1 MEIIIKGLVKT
12 FGEKVAVDIP
22 ELTVHG
28 GELLG
33 LVGNNGA
40 GKSTLFRLILDLI
53 KADAGAV
60 YMRASLNSPEGRD
73 EPGPRPDLALMGE
86 GSGKSASPTR
96 GDMEECD
103 GRQGPDL
110 INVAETEVW
119 KDWTGAFVDEGFL
132 IDYLT
137 PDEYFQFIAR
147 LTDTTDEQ
155 LQAFL
160 ARFRHFMADEL
171 CGQKKLIRTL
181 SAGNKQKVG
190 IMAAMLLRPQV
201 LILDEPFNFLDPSSQ
216 NAIKHILKNYNEETG
231 ATILVSSHNLQHT
244 VDICRRIVLL
254 EHGSIIHDMDNS
266 ERQAGAVL
274 ENYFETNY

>member
-1 MEIIIKGLVKT
+1 MEIIINNLRKT

-22 ELTVHG
+22 ELTIHS

-53 KADAGAV
+53 KADTGTV
-60 YMRASLNSPEGRD
+60 HMKD
-73 EPGPRPDLALMGE
+73 GE
-86 GSGKSASPTR
+86 V
-96 GDMEECD
+96 DV
-103 GRQGPDL
+103 
-110 INVAETEVW
+110 NVAETEVW
-119 KDWTGAFVDEGFL
+119 KDWTGAFVDESFL

-147 LTDTTDEQ
+147 LTDTSNEQ
-155 LQAFL
+155 LQEFL
-160 ARFRHFMADEL
+160 AQYQHFMADEL
-171 CGQKKLIRTL
+171 AGQKKLIRTL

-190 IMAAMLLRPQV
+190 IMAAMLLRPKV

-216 NAIKHILKNYNEETG
+216 NAIKHLLKKYNEETG

-244 VDICRRIVLL
+244 VDISERIVLL
-254 EHGSIIHDMDNS
+254 EHGKVIHDIDNK
-266 ERQAGAVL
+266 EKQAQDIL
-274 ENYFETNY
+274 ENYFEIND

>member
-1 MEIIIKGLVKT
+1 MEIIIKDLKKT

-22 ELTVHG
+22 KLTIHS

-53 KADAGAV
+53 KADTGTV
-60 YMRASLNSPEGRD
+60 HMK
-73 EPGPRPDLALMGE
+73 
-86 GSGKSASPTR
+86 GS
-96 GDMEECD
+96 DVD
-103 GRQGPDL
+103 
-110 INVAETEVW
+110 INVAETEIW

-155 LQAFL
+155 LQEFL
-160 ARFRHFMADEL
+160 AQFQHFMADEL
-171 CGQKKLIRTL
+171 AGQKKLIRTL

-216 NAIKHILKNYNEETG
+216 NAIKHLLKKYNEETG

-244 VDICRRIVLL
+244 VDISERIVLL
-254 EHGSIIHDMDNS
+254 EHGKIIYDIDNK
-266 ERQAGAVL
+266 EKQAQDIL
-274 ENYFETNY
+274 ENYFEIND

>member
-1 MEIIIKGLVKT
+1 MEIIINKLRKT

-22 ELTVHG
+22 ELTIHS

-53 KADAGAV
+53 KADTGTV
-60 YMRASLNSPEGRD
+60 HMKD
-73 EPGPRPDLALMGE
+73 GE
-86 GSGKSASPTR
+86 VNV
-96 GDMEECD
+96 
-103 GRQGPDL
+103 
-110 INVAETEVW
+110 NVAETEVW
-119 KDWTGAFVDEGFL
+119 KDWTGAFVDESFL

-155 LQAFL
+155 LQEFL
-160 ARFRHFMADEL
+160 AQYQHFMADEL
-171 CGQKKLIRTL
+171 AGQKKLIRTL

-190 IMAAMLLRPQV
+190 IMAAMLLRPKV

-216 NAIKHILKNYNEETG
+216 NAIKHLLKKYNEETG

-244 VDICRRIVLL
+244 VDISERIVLL
-254 EHGSIIHDMDNS
+254 ENGKVIHDIDNK
-266 ERQAGAVL
+266 EKQAQDIL
-274 ENYFETNY
+274 ENYFEIND

>member
-1 MEIIIKGLVKT
+1 MEIIIKDLKKT
-12 FGEKVAVDIP
+12 FGEKVAVDIA
-22 ELTVHG
+22 ELTIHS

-33 LVGNNGA
+33 LLGNNGA

-53 KADAGAV
+53 KADTGTV
-60 YMRASLNSPEGRD
+60 RMVGLQ
-73 EPGPRPDLALMGE
+73 
-86 GSGKSASPTR
+86 PT
-96 GDMEECD
+96 GNVD
-103 GRQGPDL
+103 

-119 KDWTGAFVDEGFL
+119 KDWTGAFVDESFL

-147 LTDTTDEQ
+147 LTDTSDEQ
-155 LQAFL
+155 LQEFMAQYQ
-160 ARFRHFMADEL
+160 HFMADEL
-171 CGQKKLIRTL
+171 AGQKKLIRTL

-216 NAIKHILKNYNEETG
+216 NAIKHLLKKYNEETG

-244 VDICRRIVLL
+244 VDISNRIVLL
-254 EHGSIIHDMDNS
+254 EHGKVIQDIDNK
-266 ERQAGAVL
+266 EKQAQTIL
-274 ENYFETNY
+274 ENYFEIDD

>member
-1 MEIIIKGLVKT
+1 MDIIIKDLKKT

-22 ELTVHG
+22 ELTIHS

-53 KADAGAV
+53 KADTGTV
-60 YMRASLNSPEGRD
+60 RMYGTGID
-73 EPGPRPDLALMGE
+73 
-86 GSGKSASPTR
+86 
-96 GDMEECD
+96 
-103 GRQGPDL
+103 
-110 INVAETEVW
+110 INVAETEEW
-119 KDWTGAFVDEGFL
+119 KDWTGAFVDESFL

-155 LQAFL
+155 LQEFL
-160 ARFRHFMADEL
+160 AQYQHFMADEL
-171 CGQKKLIRTL
+171 TGQKKLIRTL

-216 NAIKHILKNYNEETG
+216 NAIKHLLKKYNEETG

-244 VDICRRIVLL
+244 VDISNRIVLL
-254 EHGSIIHDMDNS
+254 EHGKVIHDIDNK
-266 ERQAGAVL
+266 EKQAQTIL
-274 ENYFETNY
+274 ENYFEIND

>member
-1 MEIIIKGLVKT
+1 MEIIIRNIKKT

-22 ELTVHG
+22 NLTIYS
-28 GELLG
+28 GEMLG

-53 KADAGAV
+53 KADTGTV
-60 YMRASLNSPEGRD
+60 HMR
-73 EPGPRPDLALMGE
+73 
-86 GSGKSASPTR
+86 PTPTPYLKR
-96 GDMEECD
+96 EYLKETV
-103 GRQGPDL
+103 
-110 INVAETEVW
+110 NVAETEVW

-137 PDEYFQFIAR
+137 PDEYFHFIAR
-147 LTDTTDEQ
+147 LTDTSDEQ
-155 LQAFL
+155 LQEFL
-160 ARFRHFMADEL
+160 AQYQHFMADEL
-171 CGQKKLIRTL
+171 IGHQKLIRTL

-216 NAIKHILKNYNEETG
+216 NAIKHLLQKYNEETG

-244 VDICRRIVLL
+244 VDICKRIVLL
-254 EHGSIIHDMDNS
+254 EHGKVINDIDNREKQAQSI
-266 ERQAGAVL
+266 L
-274 ENYFETNY
+274 ENYFEINE

>member
-1 MEIIIKGLVKT
+1 MEIIINNLRKT

-22 ELTVHG
+22 ELTIHS

-53 KADAGAV
+53 KADTGTV
-60 YMRASLNSPEGRD
+60 RMKD
-73 EPGPRPDLALMGE
+73 GE
-86 GSGKSASPTR
+86 V
-96 GDMEECD
+96 DV
-103 GRQGPDL
+103 
-110 INVAETEVW
+110 NVAETEVL
-119 KDWTGAFVDEGFL
+119 KDWTGAFVDESFL

-147 LTDTTDEQ
+147 LTDTSDEQ
-155 LQAFL
+155 LQEFIAQYQ
-160 ARFRHFMADEL
+160 HFMADEL
-171 CGQKKLIRTL
+171 AGQKKLIRTL

-190 IMAAMLLRPQV
+190 IMAAMLLRPKV

-216 NAIKHILKNYNEETG
+216 NAIKHLLKKYNEETG

-244 VDICRRIVLL
+244 VDISERIVLL
-254 EHGSIIHDMDNS
+254 EHGKVIHDIDNK
-266 ERQAGAVL
+266 EKQAQDIL
-274 ENYFETNY
+274 ENYFEING

>member
-1 MEIIIKGLVKT
+1 MEIIIKDLVKT

-22 ELTVHG
+22 ELTIHS
-28 GELLG
+28 GEMLG

-53 KADAGAV
+53 KADTGSV
-60 YMRASLNSPEGRD
+60 HMQTPYNFPLKGENKEASPLRGRW
-73 EPGPRPDLALMGE
+73 E
-86 GSGKSASPTR
+86 GSVNV
-96 GDMEECD
+96 
-103 GRQGPDL
+103 
-110 INVAETEVW
+110 NVAETEEW

-147 LTDTTDEQ
+147 ITDTSDEQ
-155 LQAFL
+155 LQDFL
-160 ARFRHFMADEL
+160 SQFQHFMADEL

-190 IMAAMLLRPQV
+190 IMAAMLLHPQV

-216 NAIKHILKNYNEETG
+216 NAIKHLLQKYNEETG

-244 VDICRRIVLL
+244 VDICKRIVLL
-254 EHGSIIHDMDNS
+254 ENGKVIQDIDNKEKQAQSI
-266 ERQAGAVL
+266 L
-274 ENYFETNY
+274 ENYFEINE

>member
-1 MEIIIKGLVKT
+1 MEIIINNLRKT

-22 ELTVHG
+22 ELTIHS

-53 KADAGAV
+53 KADTGTV
-60 YMRASLNSPEGRD
+60 HMKD
-73 EPGPRPDLALMGE
+73 GE
-86 GSGKSASPTR
+86 V
-96 GDMEECD
+96 DV
-103 GRQGPDL
+103 
-110 INVAETEVW
+110 NVAETEVW
-119 KDWTGAFVDEGFL
+119 KDWTGAFVDESFL

-155 LQAFL
+155 LQEFL
-160 ARFRHFMADEL
+160 AQYQHFMADEL
-171 CGQKKLIRTL
+171 AGQKKLIRTL

-190 IMAAMLLRPQV
+190 IMAAMLLRPKV

-216 NAIKHILKNYNEETG
+216 NAIKHLLKKYNEETG

-244 VDICRRIVLL
+244 VDISERIVLL
-254 EHGSIIHDMDNS
+254 EHGKVIHDIDNK
-266 ERQAGAVL
+266 EKQAQDIL
-274 ENYFETNY
+274 ENYFEIND

>member
-1 MEIIIKGLVKT
+1 MDIIVKDLKKT

-22 ELTVHG
+22 DLTIHS

-53 KADAGAV
+53 KADTGTV
-60 YMRASLNSPEGRD
+60 HMK
-73 EPGPRPDLALMGE
+73 GPRPTPNPSLAGRGKDGYATENVTTPLPARERQGE
-86 GSGKSASPTR
+86 GLEAV
-96 GDMEECD
+96 
-103 GRQGPDL
+103 
-110 INVAETEVW
+110 NVAETEIW

-147 LTDTTDEQ
+147 LTDTSDEQ
-155 LQAFL
+155 LQDFL
-160 ARFRHFMADEL
+160 AQFQHFMADEL
-171 CGQKKLIRTL
+171 AGQKKLIRTL

-216 NAIKHILKNYNEETG
+216 NAIKHMLKKYNEETG

-244 VDICRRIVLL
+244 VDISSRIVLL
-254 EHGSIIHDMDNS
+254 EHGKVINDIDNR
-266 ERQAGAVL
+266 EKQAQTIL
-274 ENYFETNY
+274 ENYFEINE

>member
-1 MEIIIKGLVKT
+1 MEIIINNLRKT

-22 ELTVHG
+22 ELTIHS

-53 KADAGAV
+53 KADTGTVRMKGAEV
-60 YMRASLNSPEGRD
+60 D
-73 EPGPRPDLALMGE
+73 V
-86 GSGKSASPTR
+86 
-96 GDMEECD
+96 
-103 GRQGPDL
+103 
-110 INVAETEVW
+110 NVAETEVW
-119 KDWTGAFVDEGFL
+119 KDWTGAFVDESFL

-155 LQAFL
+155 LQEFIAQYQ
-160 ARFRHFMADEL
+160 HFMADEL
-171 CGQKKLIRTL
+171 AGQKKLIRTL

-190 IMAAMLLRPQV
+190 IMAAMLLRPKV

-216 NAIKHILKNYNEETG
+216 NAIKHLLKKYNEETG

-244 VDICRRIVLL
+244 VDISERIVLL
-254 EHGSIIHDMDNS
+254 EHGKVIHDIDNK
-266 ERQAGAVL
+266 EKQAQDIL
-274 ENYFETNY
+274 ENYFEIND

>member
-1 MEIIIKGLVKT
+1 MDIIIKDLKKT

-22 ELTVHG
+22 ELTIHS

-53 KADAGAV
+53 KADTGIVRMKGAEV
-60 YMRASLNSPEGRD
+60 D
-73 EPGPRPDLALMGE
+73 V
-86 GSGKSASPTR
+86 
-96 GDMEECD
+96 
-103 GRQGPDL
+103 
-110 INVAETEVW
+110 NVAETEVW

-147 LTDTTDEQ
+147 LTDTSDEQ
-155 LQAFL
+155 LQEFL
-160 ARFRHFMADEL
+160 AQYQHFMADEL
-171 CGQKKLIRTL
+171 AGQKKLIRTL

-190 IMAAMLLRPQV
+190 ILAAMLLRPQV

-216 NAIKHILKNYNEETG
+216 NAIKHLLKKYNEETG

-244 VDICRRIVLL
+244 VDISERIVLL
-254 EHGSIIHDMDNS
+254 EYGKVIHDIDNK
-266 ERQAGAVL
+266 EKQAQDIL
-274 ENYFETNY
+274 EDYFEIND